1 MTTCK
6 KCNGEGWYF
15 YDHNHSTI
23 CDQCCTHD
31 KGWWDLTKELHG
43 SLYIDGGDNGC
54 CLNGCGTMRRDTP
67 DENDPTKMTRR
78 K

>member
-6 KCNGEGWYF
+6 KCNGEGWYK
-15 YDHNHSTI
+15 YDHNHCTI
-23 CDQCCTHD
+23 CDLCCTHD
-31 KGWWDLTKELHG
+31 QGWWDLTKEHHG

-54 CLNGCGTMRRDTP
+54 CKAGCGTMRRDTP
-67 DENDPTKMTRR
+67 DEMTRR